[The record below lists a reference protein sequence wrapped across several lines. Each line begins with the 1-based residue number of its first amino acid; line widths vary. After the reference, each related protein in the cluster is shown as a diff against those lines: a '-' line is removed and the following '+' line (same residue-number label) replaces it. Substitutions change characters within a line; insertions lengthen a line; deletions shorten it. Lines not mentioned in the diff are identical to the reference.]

1 MKYKNTKTGAIIET
15 STKVSGDNWELFTDK
30 ESEEKKT
37 PSKSRRLTKRK
48 AIPKTMHKR
57 AQNNGS
63 IRYTRR
69 YIYPVA

>member
-15 STKVSGDNWELFTDK
+15 STEVSGENWGPFDDE
-30 ESEEKKT
+30 ESEEKKHQL
-37 PSKSRRLTKRK
+37 KSRRLTKRK

>member
-15 STKVSGDNWELFTDK
+15 STNVSGDNWK
-30 ESEEKKT
+30 PAKNPRRKKRHL
-37 PSKSRRLTKRK
+37 KSRRLTKRK

>member
-15 STKVSGDNWELFTDK
+15 STRFPAKTGNLLPAK
-30 ESEEKKT
+30 NPRRKKRH
-37 PSKSRRLTKRK
+37 PKSSRLTKRK